1 MFDRKEQSI
10 NNNMISRILNIL
22 ELFEIENQL
31 YKSGDFTFDID
42 YKNVTK
48 ILMEQKNNSI
58 KFLKDALIDN
68 Y

>member
-48 ILMEQKNNSI
+48 ILMEQKDNSI
-58 KFLKDALIDN
+58 KFLKNALR
-68 Y
+68 